1 MIQFPA
7 DKNKQ
12 NVGAY
17 FLEMRQNLVS
27 FAKIF
32 HNQLFSIREE
42 RRPRFVLLSKFEK
55 QMMNIVLQSRLLQ
68 PKGVAWLQNFSRAG
82 SSYQT
87 LTLKLLTKEECQLC
101 DIAKEQIMTNLDERL
116 LAKFQI
122 KEIDITEDGN
132 EDLYDRWKW
141 EIPVFYLED
150 KFLCKN
156 RIDLELLKERIKTYS
171 LSKES
176 WIYSFVCIK

>member
-1 MIQFPA
+1 
-7 DKNKQ
+7 
-12 NVGAY
+12 
-17 FLEMRQNLVS
+17 
-27 FAKIF
+27 
-32 HNQLFSIREE
+32 
-42 RRPRFVLLSKFEK
+42 
-55 QMMNIVLQSRLLQ
+55 MNPLIQSRQFLQ
-68 PKGVAWLQNFSRAG
+68 TKGVPWIKNVSRAV
-82 SSYQT
+82 SSNQT

-101 DIAKEQIMTNLDERL
+101 DIAKEQIMTNLDKRL
-116 LAKFQI
+116 LPKIQI

-156 RIDLELLKERIKTYS
+156 RIDLELLKERIETYS

>member
-1 MIQFPA
+1 
-7 DKNKQ
+7 
-12 NVGAY
+12 
-17 FLEMRQNLVS
+17 
-27 FAKIF
+27 
-32 HNQLFSIREE
+32 
-42 RRPRFVLLSKFEK
+42 
-55 QMMNIVLQSRLLQ
+55 
-68 PKGVAWLQNFSRAG
+68 
-82 SSYQT
+82 
-87 LTLKLLTKEECQLC
+87 
-101 DIAKEQIMTNLDERL
+101 MTNLDERL

-156 RIDLELLKERIKTYS
+156 RIDLELLKERIETYS

-176 WIYSFVCIK
+176 

>member
-1 MIQFPA
+1 
-7 DKNKQ
+7 
-12 NVGAY
+12 
-17 FLEMRQNLVS
+17 
-27 FAKIF
+27 
-32 HNQLFSIREE
+32 
-42 RRPRFVLLSKFEK
+42 
-55 QMMNIVLQSRLLQ
+55 MNPLIQSRQFLQ
-68 PKGVAWLQNFSRAG
+68 TKGVPWIKNVSRAV
-82 SSYQT
+82 SSNQT

-101 DIAKEQIMTNLDERL
+101 DIAKEQIMTNLDKRL
-116 LAKFQI
+116 LPKIQI

-171 LSKES
+171 LSKKS
-176 WIYSFVCIK
+176 

>member
-1 MIQFPA
+1 M
-7 DKNKQ
+7 K
-12 NVGAY
+12 
-17 FLEMRQNLVS
+17 E
-27 FAKIF
+27 
-32 HNQLFSIREE
+32 
-42 RRPRFVLLSKFEK
+42 
-55 QMMNIVLQSRLLQ
+55 
-68 PKGVAWLQNFSRAG
+68 VAWLQNVSRAV
-82 SSYQT
+82 SSYRT

-101 DIAKEQIMTNLDERL
+101 DIAKEQIMTNLDKRL
-116 LAKFQI
+116 LAKI
-122 KEIDITEDGN
+122 RVKEIDITEDGN

-156 RIDLELLKERIKTYS
+156 RIDLDLLTERIKNHP